1 MASLRLRTE
10 PTVHQ
15 VEVIL
20 ARVERELAEC
30 GARVKRGA
38 RGELRFRMP
47 PPWRAR
53 GAKLLR
59 LVSAGEIN
67 VSAGGGEPRRL
78 RYWLRFPFLYT
89 LGALV
94 TAAVVGAGWY
104 GGQRLRLLA
113 IVIALWAAV
122 LLLRVVVARA
132 VRRLLAR
139 CAREIV
145 ERSEV
150 GGEG

>member
-15 VEVIL
+15 TEVIL
-20 ARVERELAEC
+20 ACVERELTEC
-30 GARVKRGA
+30 GARVRRGA

-47 PPWRAR
+47 PPWRAS
-53 GAKLLR
+53 GAMLLR
-59 LVSAGEIN
+59 LVSSGEVR

-94 TAAVVGAGWY
+94 TAAVAGAGWY
-104 GGQRLRLLA
+104 GPRLPLLMA
-113 IVIALWAAV
+113 VLVLWGAV
-122 LLLRVVVARA
+122 LLLRVVAARV
-132 VRRLLAR
+132 VRRLLAG

-145 ERSEV
+145 EE
-150 GGEG
+150 GEQ